1 MKIRLLSIVM
11 LCLTFVT
18 AFGQAKKPKL
28 MVVPSDAWC
37 KEHGYMQN
45 FDNQGSVE
53 QIPDY
58 KQALL
63 NDKDLNNVIAKI
75 GVLMADQGFPLVSME
90 QSLKSINNLS
100 AEDNL
105 IRSKTSGA
113 SMTESPLDR
122 LRRVAKADILLQVDW
137 TINEVGPKKSI
148 TYNLQGL
155 DAYTNKQVAGAQGT
169 GNPSFSAEVPV
180 LLEEAVQDN
189 MDNFTAQLQRHFD
202 DLFENGRE
210 VTIDIRVF
218 DNGSGIDLESEYGDY
233 ELTEIIDNW
242 MAENTVS
249 HRFNKSDA
257 TENFI
262 LYDQVRIPL
271 YKKNGMPE
279 DTEGFTRNL
288 RRFLQQPP
296 YSIPCKIINRGL
308 GRCLLVIGEK
318 YKWHLRSKD
327 LSNEKLYFQ

>member
-1 MKIRLLSIVM
+1 M
-11 LCLTFVT
+11 LFLACLT

-58 KQALL
+58 RQALL
-63 NDKDLNNVIAKI
+63 NNKDLNNVIAKI
-75 GVLMADQGFPLVSME
+75 GVLMADLGFPLVSME
-90 QSLKSINNLS
+90 QTMKSINNLT

-122 LRRVAKADILLQVDW
+122 LRRVAKADILLQIDW
-137 TINEVGPKKSI
+137 TVSEMGPKKSI

-169 GNPSFSAEVPV
+169 GNPSFSAETPV

-189 MDNFTAQLQRHFD
+189 MDNFIAQLQRHFD
-202 DLFENGRE
+202 DLLANGRE

-218 DNGSGIDLESEYGDY
+218 DNGSGIDLETEYDGT

-257 TENFI
+257 TENFTI
-262 LYDQVRIPL
+262 YDQVRIPL

-288 RRFLQQPP
+288 RKYLQ
-296 YSIPCKIINRGL
+296 
-308 GRCLLVIGEK
+308 
-318 YKWHLRSKD
+318 
-327 LSNEKLYFQ
+327 

>member
-210 VTIDIRVF
+210 VAIDIRVF

-318 YKWHLRSKD
+318 
-327 LSNEKLYFQ
+327 

>member
-148 TYNLQGL
+148 TYNL
-155 DAYTNKQVAGAQGT
+155 
-169 GNPSFSAEVPV
+169 
-180 LLEEAVQDN
+180 
-189 MDNFTAQLQRHFD
+189 
-202 DLFENGRE
+202 
-210 VTIDIRVF
+210 
-218 DNGSGIDLESEYGDY
+218 
-233 ELTEIIDNW
+233 
-242 MAENTVS
+242 
-249 HRFNKSDA
+249 
-257 TENFI
+257 
-262 LYDQVRIPL
+262 
-271 YKKNGMPE
+271 
-279 DTEGFTRNL
+279 
-288 RRFLQQPP
+288 
-296 YSIPCKIINRGL
+296 
-308 GRCLLVIGEK
+308 
-318 YKWHLRSKD
+318 
-327 LSNEKLYFQ
+327 

>member
-90 QSLKSINNLS
+90 QSLKSINNLT

-318 YKWHLRSKD
+318 
-327 LSNEKLYFQ
+327 

>member
-279 DTEGFTRNL
+279 GTEGFTRNL

-318 YKWHLRSKD
+318 
-327 LSNEKLYFQ
+327 

>member
-1 MKIRLLSIVM
+1 MKLRFLSFAM
-11 LCLTFVT
+11 LFLACLT

-37 KEHGYMQN
+37 KEHDYMQN

-58 KQALL
+58 RQALL
-63 NDKDLNNVIAKI
+63 NNKDLNNVIAKI
-75 GVLMADQGFPLVSME
+75 GVLMADLGFPLVSME
-90 QSLKSINNLS
+90 QTMKSINNLT

-122 LRRVAKADILLQVDW
+122 LRRVAKADILLQIDW
-137 TINEVGPKKSI
+137 TVSEMGPKKSI

-169 GNPSFSAEVPV
+169 GNPSFSAETPV

-189 MDNFTAQLQRHFD
+189 MDNFIAQLQRHFD
-202 DLFENGRE
+202 DLLANGRE

-218 DNGSGIDLESEYGDY
+218 DNGSGIDLETEYDGT

-288 RRFLQQPP
+288 RKYLQQPP
-296 YSIPCKIINRGL
+296 YNIPCKIINRGL

-318 YKWHLRSKD
+318 
-327 LSNEKLYFQ
+327 

>member
-318 YKWHLRSKD
+318 
-327 LSNEKLYFQ
+327 